1 MKNILLYILCLV
13 AIVGMVKVMLD
24 SLALPEVHMSY
35 SANMCVKVVNYGNDN
50 YSCEN
55 MPEKFIH
62 IWVN

>member
-1 MKNILLYILCLV
+1 MKYILFALSCFMVVGLMKV
-13 AIVGMVKVMLD
+13 ALD
-24 SLALPEVHMSY
+24 AMSLPEVHMSY
-35 SANMCVKVVNYGNDN
+35 SSNMCVKVVNYNDDN